1 MSALLTLRNLTVTI
15 AGTEIVHG
23 IDLDVARGETLAL
36 VGESGSGKSMTAMA
50 LMGISPPGAV
60 VQADTMA
67 FESGK
72 APAMLRGDRLS
83 MVFQEPM
90 TALNPVFTIADQ
102 LMTVYREHKGS
113 RPAEARAR
121 ALHLLGRVGLPDPV
135 AQMRKFP
142 HQLSGGQRQRV
153 LIAMALMCGPDLLI
167 ADEPTTALDVTTQVK
182 LLDLLGDLQKELGL
196 GMLFITHDLG
206 VVERVSHRVA
216 VMQEGRIVET
226 GATQQV
232 LRAPA
237 HAYTRKLIDSLPRP
251 GAPAPRAAAATVLKA
266 QGVGRS
272 YTSSRWGKAQSFRAL
287 DDVSLDLEEGEILG
301 IVGESGCGK
310 STLARILIGLD
321 RPDTGSVEIAGKE
334 ATTLPQRSLAKLI
347 QPVFQDPFG
356 SLNPRWSIGSI
367 LDLPLKLH
375 TDLSSAGRKA
385 RVLDLLRSVG
395 LPAASAQA
403 TPRALSGGQRQRVA
417 IARAL
422 AVEPRV
428 IVCDEPTS
436 ALDVSVQ
443 AQILTLLRDLRREK
457 GLSLIFISHD
467 LAVIENLCDRV
478 MVMHQGKVVEQGAT
492 GSIFANPRHPHT
504 QALKAAILRVE
515 PLKQDGLVP
524 EKDTSWN

>member
-1 MSALLTLRNLTVTI
+1 MSALLKLRNLSVTI
-15 AGTEIVHG
+15 AGNEIVHG

-60 VQADTMA
+60 VRADEIS
-67 FESGK
+67 FDSGK
-72 APAMLRGDRLS
+72 SPAALRGDRLS

-102 LMTVYREHKGS
+102 LMTVYRQHTGS
-113 RPAEARAR
+113 GSAEARDR
-121 ALHLLGRVGLPDPV
+121 ALHLLDRVGLPDPV

-167 ADEPTTALDVTTQVK
+167 ADEPTTALDVTTQIK
-182 LLDLLGDLQKELGL
+182 LLDLLGDLQAELGL

-226 GATQQV
+226 GNTQQV

-251 GAPAPRAAAATVLKA
+251 RIPPARAAAATVLQA
-266 QGVGRS
+266 RGVGRT
-272 YTSSRWGKAQSFRAL
+272 YTSSSWGKTRSFRAL
-287 DDVSLDLEEGEILG
+287 DEVSLDLEEGEILG

-321 RPDTGSVEIAGKE
+321 RPDTGSVEIAGE
-334 ATTLPQRSLAKLI
+334 AATSLPQRSLAKLI

-356 SLNPRWSIGSI
+356 SLNPRWTIGSI
-367 LDLPLKLH
+367 LELPLKLH
-375 TDLSSAGRKA
+375 TNLDASARRA
-385 RVLDLLRSVG
+385 RVADLLHSVD
-395 LPAASAQA
+395 LPAASAEV

-443 AQILTLLRDLRREK
+443 AQILALLRDLRRDR

-478 MVMHQGKVVEQGAT
+478 MVMHRGEVVEEGAAD
-492 GSIFANPRHPHT
+492 SIFANPRHPHT
-504 QALKAAILRVE
+504 QALKDAILRVE
-515 PLKQDGLVP
+515 PLQLDGLATG
-524 EKDTSWN
+524 EN

>member
-1 MSALLTLRNLTVTI
+1 MSALLRLRSLTVAI
-15 AGTEIVHG
+15 AGTEIVKG
-23 IDLDVARGETLAL
+23 IDLNVARGETLAL

-60 VQADTMA
+60 VRADEM
-67 FESGK
+67 FFDGGK
-72 APAMLRGDRLS
+72 APAVLRGDRLS

-102 LMTVYREHKGS
+102 LMTVYRQHRSKGGA
-113 RPAEARAR
+113 AEARDR
-121 ALHLLGRVGLPDPV
+121 ALHLLDRIGLPDPV

-182 LLDLLGDLQKELGL
+182 LLDLLGDLQAELGL

-226 GATQQV
+226 GNTQQV

-251 GAPAPRAAAATVLKA
+251 RTPAPRATAATVLQA
-266 QGVGRS
+266 CGVGRT
-272 YTSSRWGKAQSFRAL
+272 YTSSSWGKTRSFRAL
-287 DDVSLDLEEGEILG
+287 DKVSLELEEGEILG
-301 IVGESGCGK
+301 VVGESGCGK

-321 RPDTGSVEIAGKE
+321 RPDVGSVEIAGKA
-334 ATTLPQRSLAKLI
+334 ATSLPQRSLAKLI

-356 SLNPRWSIGSI
+356 SLNPRWTIGSI
-367 LDLPLKLH
+367 LELPLKLH
-375 TDLSSAGRKA
+375 TDLDASARRA
-385 RVLDLLRSVG
+385 RVADLLQSVD
-395 LPAASAQA
+395 LPVASAKV

-443 AQILTLLRDLRREK
+443 AQILALLRDLRRDR

-478 MVMHQGKVVEQGAT
+478 MVMHQGAVVEEGAADR
-492 GSIFANPRHPHT
+492 IFANPRQPQT
-504 QALKAAILRVE
+504 QALKNAILRVE
-515 PLKQDGLVP
+515 PLQLDGLATG
-524 EKDTSWN
+524 EK

>member
-1 MSALLTLRNLTVTI
+1 MSALLTLRNLSVTI
-15 AGTEIVHG
+15 GGNEIVHG

-60 VQADTMA
+60 VRADEMS
-67 FESGK
+67 FDSGK
-72 APAMLRGDRLS
+72 APAALRGDRLS

-102 LMTVYREHKGS
+102 LMTVYRQHRQSGAS
-113 RPAEARAR
+113 EARDR
-121 ALHLLGRVGLPDPV
+121 ALHLLDRVGLPDPA

-182 LLDLLGDLQKELGL
+182 LLDLLGDLQAELGL

-216 VMQEGRIVET
+216 VMQQGHIVET
-226 GATQQV
+226 GETKQV

-251 GAPAPRAAAATVLKA
+251 RTPAARNSGKTVLQA
-266 QGVGRS
+266 RGVGRT
-272 YTSSRWGKAQSFRAL
+272 YTSSSWGKTQSFQAL
-287 DDVSLDLEEGEILG
+287 KEVSLDLDEGEILG
-301 IVGESGCGK
+301 VVGESGCGK

-321 RPDTGSVEIAGKE
+321 RPDTGSVEIAGE
-334 ATTLPQRSLAKLI
+334 AATSLPQRSLAKLV

-356 SLNPRWSIGSI
+356 SLNPRWTIGSI
-367 LDLPLKLH
+367 LELPLKLH
-375 TDLSSAGRKA
+375 TDLDAPARRA
-385 RVLDLLRSVG
+385 RVADLLRSVD
-395 LPAASAQA
+395 LPVSSAEV

-443 AQILTLLRDLRREK
+443 AQILALLRDLRRDR

-478 MVMHQGKVVEQGAT
+478 MVMYKGEVVEEGAADR
-492 GSIFANPRHPHT
+492 IFANPRHPHT
-504 QALKAAILRVE
+504 QALKDAILRVE
-515 PLKQDGLVP
+515 PLQQDGLATG
-524 EKDTSWN
+524 EK

>member
-1 MSALLTLRNLTVTI
+1 MSALLTLRNLSVTI
-15 AGTEIVHG
+15 GGNEIVHG

-60 VQADTMA
+60 VRADEMS
-67 FESGK
+67 FDSGK
-72 APAMLRGDRLS
+72 APAALRGDRLS

-102 LMTVYREHKGS
+102 LTTVYRQH
-113 RPAEARAR
+113 RPGGASEARDR
-121 ALHLLGRVGLPDPV
+121 ALHLLDRVGLPDP
-135 AQMRKFP
+135 ATQMRKFP

-182 LLDLLGDLQKELGL
+182 LLDLLGDLQAELGL

-206 VVERVSHRVA
+206 VVGRVSHRVA
-216 VMQEGRIVET
+216 VMQQGHIVET
-226 GATQQV
+226 GETKQV
-232 LRAPA
+232 LRAPS

-251 GAPAPRAAAATVLKA
+251 RTPAARNSGKTVLQA
-266 QGVGRS
+266 RGVGRT
-272 YTSSRWGKAQSFRAL
+272 YTSSSWGKTRTFRAL
-287 DDVSLDLEEGEILG
+287 DEVSLDLQEGEILG
-301 IVGESGCGK
+301 VVGESGCGK

-321 RPDTGSVEIAGKE
+321 RPDTGSVEIAGE
-334 ATTLPQRSLAKLI
+334 AATSLPQRSLAKLV

-356 SLNPRWSIGSI
+356 SLNPRWTIGSI
-367 LDLPLKLH
+367 LELPLKLH
-375 TDLSSAGRKA
+375 THLDASARRA
-385 RVLDLLRSVG
+385 RVADLLRSVD
-395 LPAASAQA
+395 LPVSSAEV

-443 AQILTLLRDLRREK
+443 AQILALLRDLRRDR

-478 MVMHQGKVVEQGAT
+478 MVMYKGEVVEEGAADR
-492 GSIFANPRHPHT
+492 IFANPRHPHT
-504 QALKAAILRVE
+504 QALKDAILRVE
-515 PLKQDGLVP
+515 PLQQDGLATG
-524 EKDTSWN
+524 EK

>member
-1 MSALLTLRNLTVTI
+1 MSALLKLRNLSVAI
-15 AGTEIVHG
+15 AGNEIVHG

-60 VQADTMA
+60 VRADEMS
-67 FESGK
+67 FDSGK
-72 APAMLRGDRLS
+72 APAALRGDRLS

-102 LMTVYREHKGS
+102 LMTVYRQH
-113 RPAEARAR
+113 RPGGAMEARDR
-121 ALHLLGRVGLPDPV
+121 ALHLLDRVGLPDPA

-182 LLDLLGDLQKELGL
+182 LLDLLGDLQAELGL

-216 VMQEGRIVET
+216 VMQQGHIVET
-226 GATQQV
+226 GNTRQV

-251 GAPAPRAAAATVLKA
+251 RIPAPRASAATVLQA
-266 QGVGRS
+266 RGVGRT
-272 YTSSRWGKAQSFRAL
+272 YTSSSWGKTHSFRAL
-287 DDVSLDLEEGEILG
+287 KEVSLDLEEGEILG
-301 IVGESGCGK
+301 VVGESGCGK

-321 RPDTGSVEIAGKE
+321 RPDTGSVDISGE
-334 ATTLPQRSLAKLI
+334 AATSLPQRSLAKLV

-356 SLNPRWSIGSI
+356 SLNPRWTIASI
-367 LDLPLKLH
+367 LELPLKLH
-375 TDLSSAGRKA
+375 TDLNALARRA
-385 RVLDLLRSVG
+385 RVAELLRSVD
-395 LPAASAQA
+395 LPVSCAEV

-443 AQILTLLRDLRREK
+443 AQILDLLRNLRRDR

-478 MVMHQGKVVEQGAT
+478 MVMHKGEVVEEGAADR
-492 GSIFANPRHPHT
+492 IFANPRHPHT
-504 QALKAAILRVE
+504 QALKDAILRVE
-515 PLKQDGLVP
+515 PLQQDGLAAG
-524 EKDTSWN
+524 EN